1 MLMVGENLIGGESSR
16 ARSSEKKSAFGSFF
30 YCFGLVF
37 NFRQVCF
44 LSLLLLLLLF
54 KMYVNIEYDPVS

>member
-16 ARSSEKKSAFGSFF
+16 ARSGEKKSAFGSFL
-30 YCFGLVF
+30 YRFGLVF

-44 LSLLLLLLLF
+44 PSLLLLLLF
-54 KMYVNIEYDPVS
+54 KMYVNTEYDPVS